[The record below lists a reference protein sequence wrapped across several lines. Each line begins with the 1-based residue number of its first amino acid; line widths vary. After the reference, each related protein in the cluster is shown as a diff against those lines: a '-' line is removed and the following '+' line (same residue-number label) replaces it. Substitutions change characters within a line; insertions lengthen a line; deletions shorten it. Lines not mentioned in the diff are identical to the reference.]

1 MAGGAK
7 IAKNMLN
14 FAAGLNES
22 LRPVASKA
30 GREALDANSRK
41 AAQQVLNSSAGQ
53 FGAKVGKKAM
63 NNTMTTGIAK
73 TIHNMDGGM
82 KFKQALRSA
91 HSIADDTVQGGTRIS
106 KRKVAGTMAT
116 ASVAGRVA
124 TGGGLYRDRYG
135 NINIPGLPFI

>member
-53 FGAKVGKKAM
+53 FGAKVGKKAL
-63 NNTMTTGIAK
+63 NNTMTTGIAS
-73 TIHNMDGGM
+73 TIHNLD
-82 KFKQALRSA
+82 KVDFKEAIKAA
-91 HSIADDTVQGGTRIS
+91 HSVVDKSAPNGTRIS

-116 ASVAGRVA
+116 AGIAGRVA

-135 NINIPGLPFI
+135 NVNIPGLPFI